1 MAAVIK
7 YATTTVL
14 DFHIVAVILA
24 TRRPVQLVPQ
34 STIVS
39 STMAGASKTA
49 SILNRASQAARA
61 TQDTQC
67 RSQAA
72 FRSTTATRTTEV
84 ACRYVTLMARPRRI
98 ARATVATQPR
108 GYSAMP

>member
-1 MAAVIK
+1 MADAPK
-7 YATTTVL
+7 YAITTGPVFPTVIAHL
-14 DFHIVAVILA
+14 VI
-24 TRRPVQLVPQ
+24 RPQVQLAPQ

-39 STMAGASKTA
+39 STTAGASKTA
-49 SILNRASQAARA
+49 SIPPRASQAARA
-61 TQDTQC
+61 TRDIQC